1 MEIKFKTFLRVWSK
15 VIIISAPEL
24 ENTSPERQQDVE
36 DMAPKMY
43 KNGEDCVL
51 YLLSFSAHLSSS
63 SPRIVFL
70 LFLVFFFRTDLD
82 GSWSTIKICVKFL
95 IIYPVTS
102 KVYIYI

>member
-43 KNGEDCVL
+43 KHGEECVL
-51 YLLSFSAHLSSS
+51 YLLSFAQ
-63 SPRIVFL
+63 VWN
-70 LFLVFFFRTDLD
+70 DWD
-82 GSWSTIKICVKFL
+82 E
-95 IIYPVTS
+95 S
-102 KVYIYI
+102 KTKYLR